1 MTTQVVSAN
10 IEPTFLATLATL
22 NDVQTLQNKTL
33 RGGREFI
40 NYVGSSSPATG
51 TLGIPATTP
60 ITYYTANA
68 TGNFV
73 INITGVSTLSAMA
86 YAESITVCV
95 LVTNG
100 TTAYYMTGLQIDGSS
115 VTPKYQGAA
124 PNVGTVNGVD
134 SYCITIMKD
143 YSSGYF
149 YRALV
154 SQTSFV

>member
-22 NDVQTLQNKTL
+22 SGVQTLQNKTL
-33 RGGREFI
+33 RGAREYA
-40 NYVGSSSPATG
+40 NYVGTGASG
-51 TLGIPATTP
+51 TLGIPATSP

-73 INITGVSTLSAMA
+73 INITGVSTLTAMA
-86 YAESITVCV
+86 YGETITICV

-100 TTAYYMTGLQIDGSS
+100 TTAYYMTGLQVDGSA

-124 PNVGTVNGVD
+124 PSGGTVSGVD

-143 YSSGYF
+143 YSGSYF
-149 YRALV
+149 YRALA